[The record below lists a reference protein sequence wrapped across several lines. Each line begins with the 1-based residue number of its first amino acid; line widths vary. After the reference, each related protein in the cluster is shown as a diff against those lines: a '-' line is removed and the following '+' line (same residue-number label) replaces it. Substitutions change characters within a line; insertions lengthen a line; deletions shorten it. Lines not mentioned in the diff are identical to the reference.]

1 MSNKRVLM
9 ILGVVLAMIFIF
21 TGCSSGDSINKAAVD
36 NFEKLFNGKNVNFSF
51 EIERWT
57 LLSTDGD
64 VLAFDSNSSFME
76 FDLSPFLKAGLEP
89 SKLSKEFI
97 VDTKNNRLRIEKVYG
112 TEGSMEDKDLLPML
126 AELLDH
132 YPDQLAYHK
141 EMGRYGLKIGK
152 NAGFEWAVN
161 PEDSKDDIVFIL
173 DPKDI
178 VQAGADPEKIE
189 GFKYT
194 MVELDNGS
202 KEYKLIKS
210 FDILK

>member
-1 MSNKRVLM
+1 M
-9 ILGVVLAMIFIF
+9 ILGVVLAMLLIF
-21 TGCSSGDSINKAAVD
+21 TGCSSSASINKAAVD

-132 YPDQLAYHK
+132 YPDQLTYHDAK
-141 EMGRYGLKIGK
+141 CHYVLKLGE
-152 NAGFEWAVN
+152 NAKFEWASK
-161 PEDSKDDIVFIL
+161 PEETDKDILFIL

-189 GFKYT
+189 GFEYT